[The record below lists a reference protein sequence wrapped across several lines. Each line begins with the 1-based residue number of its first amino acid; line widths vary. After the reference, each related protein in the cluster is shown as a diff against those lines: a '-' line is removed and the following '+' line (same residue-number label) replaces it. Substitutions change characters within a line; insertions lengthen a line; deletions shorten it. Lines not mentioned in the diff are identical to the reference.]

1 MRITTKKG
9 REFAFKLRAIRNA
22 RTGKKKWFVG
32 ITTKE
37 YFWLDLNTNLLN
49 TAECFANVLKG
60 RLKTDVYIFETTKS
74 YWLVTKKKLSKE
86 EWDNEYNYWLKF
98 SEEIVCHPF
107 CLCCIRY
114 HKGTLRVS
122 AKKGKRCQLVKV
134 INRLENDGS
143 SVTPRPRNLL
153 AVPRLEA
160 LTISSVQRTNI
171 NTSVHWLVNTVLNI
185 GVQGIRKALN
195 PYGETESHY
204 ILPKMQELKNVY
216 RSVRNLLRR
225 NAEFLGLRSVRGGLS
240 SSFLRL
246 LLQN

>member
-9 REFAFKLRAIRNA
+9 REFAFKLRAIRNE

-49 TAECFANVLKG
+49 TAKCFANILKG
-60 RLKTDVYIFETTKS
+60 RLQTDIYIFETTKS
-74 YWLVTKKKLSKE
+74 YWLVTKKKLSKQ
-86 EWDNEYNYWLKF
+86 EWDEEYNYWLKF

-122 AKKGKRCQLVKV
+122 VKKGKRPKLVKV

-153 AVPRLEA
+153 AGSRLEA
-160 LTISSVQRTNI
+160 LTRYRVSRMNI
-171 NTSVHWLVNTVLNI
+171 NTLVSWLLNTVLSI
-185 GVQGIRKALN
+185 GVQGIKKALN

-204 ILPKMQELKNVY
+204 ILPKMQELRDVY
-216 RSVRNLLRR
+216 RSIYYLLRQ
-225 NAEFLGLRSVRGGLS
+225 NAEFLNQRSVRGGLS

-246 LLQN
+246 LL